1 MATVYRTNSPTE
13 FEQLKLN
20 TGDIEV
26 WLMDKETSIPIK
38 QFRRSEFEQYFE
50 KIRGYMCKFSDNVI
64 YDFMYEQDKIN
75 FTHVG
80 HCWWIMTNI
89 DNHRTKL
96 TIENGEIKI
105 YEVNKRSLSEHLV
118 EFDKLHYNEKEKLVK
133 LLDKT
138 KKVLLKEIKTELL
151 RNHVE
156 KLFVTKGDE

>member
-1 MATVYRTNSPTE
+1 MATIYRTNSPIE

-26 WLMDKETSIPIK
+26 WLMDKETTIPIK
-38 QFRRSEFEQYFE
+38 QFRRNEFEQCFE

-64 YDFMYEQDKIN
+64 YDFMYEQDKVN

-89 DNHRTKL
+89 DNHRIKL
-96 TIENGEIKI
+96 TIEDGEIKI

-118 EFDKLHYNEKEKLVK
+118 EFDKLHYNEKEKLIK

-151 RNHVE
+151 RGHVE
-156 KLFVTKGDE
+156 KLFVTKGEE